1 MGLPELLG
9 GATLAALVLYALL
22 GGADYGGGVWDL
34 LARGPRAGAQRDLIA
49 HSIGPVWE
57 ANHVWLVLAVV
68 LLFVCFPPA
77 FARMGTELHIPLT
90 LALVGI
96 VLRGSAFT
104 FRSYDLRRDEAQ
116 RRFGRVFAMASVGTP
131 LLLGVVLGAIASGR
145 MASPAQPASASF
157 AERFVQP
164 WFAPFPLAVG
174 AFALVLFAY
183 LAAVYLTLETDARD
197 LQEIFRRRAL
207 VSGVLAGVLALTVF
221 LLSESGAPT
230 IRRGLASS
238 PWTWPLQ
245 LATAAAALGALA
257 GLTTRRFHLARLCAG
272 AQVGLIILGWGAAQ
286 YPRLVEPDLTLRG
299 AAAPEATLRLVAWA
313 LLAGALVLIPSLLYL
328 FRVFKGGLL
337 SGPHPPAAP

>member
-1 MGLPELLG
+1 VGLPELLG
-9 GATLAALVLYALL
+9 GATLGALVLYALL

-34 LARGPRAGAQRDLIA
+34 LARGRRAEAQRDLIA

-68 LLFVCFPPA
+68 LLFVCFPAA
-77 FARMGTELHIPLT
+77 FARMGTELHLPLT
-90 LALVGI
+90 LMLVGI

-104 FRSYDLRRDEAQ
+104 FRSYDLRQDEAQ
-116 RRFGRVFAMASVGTP
+116 RRFGRVFAIASLLTP

-145 MASPAQPASASF
+145 LWTPADPVPRSF
-157 AERFVQP
+157 VERFVLP
-164 WFAPFPLAVG
+164 WLAPFPLAVG

-183 LAAVYLTLETDARD
+183 LAAVYLTLESDARD

-207 VSGVLAGVLALTVF
+207 VSGVLAGGLALTVF
-221 LLSESGAPT
+221 LLAGSGAPT

-245 LATAAAALGALA
+245 LATGLAALGALA
-257 GLTTRRFHLARLCAG
+257 GLAMRRFHLARLCA
-272 AQVGLIILGWGAAQ
+272 ALQVGLILVGWGAAQ
-286 YPRLVEPDLTLRG
+286 YPRLIEPDLTLRG

-313 LLAGALVLIPSLLYL
+313 LLVGALVLVPSLLYL
-328 FRVFKGGLL
+328 FKVFKGGLV
-337 SGPHPPAAP
+337 SGPRPPAAP

>member
-34 LARGPRAGAQRDLIA
+34 LARGPRAAAQRDLIA

-77 FARMGTELHIPLT
+77 FARLGTELHIPLT

-104 FRSYDLRRDEAQ
+104 FRSYDLGQDEAQ
-116 RRFGRVFAMASVGTP
+116 RRFGRVFAVASVGTP
-131 LLLGVVLGAIASGR
+131 LLLGVVLGTVASGR
-145 MASPAQPASASF
+145 LDPGAASF
-157 AERFVQP
+157 VDRFVLP
-164 WFAPFPLAVG
+164 WLAPFPLAVG

-183 LAAVYLTLETDARD
+183 LAAVYLTLEAEARD
-197 LQEIFRRRAL
+197 LQEIFRRRAM

-221 LLSESGAPT
+221 LLSGSGAPT

-245 LATAAAALGALA
+245 LATAAAALGALS
-257 GLTTRRFHLARLCAG
+257 GLARRRFHLARLCAA
-272 AQVGLIILGWGAAQ
+272 AQVALVLLGWGAAQ
-286 YPRLVEPDLTLRG
+286 YPRLIEPDLTLRD

-313 LLAGALVLIPSLLYL
+313 LLAGAAVLVPSLLYL

-337 SGPHPPAAP
+337 SGPRPPAAP

>member
-34 LARGPRAGAQRDLIA
+34 LARGPRASAQRDLIA

-104 FRSYDLRRDEAQ
+104 FRSYDLRHDEAQ
-116 RRFGRVFAMASVGTP
+116 RRFGRVFAIASVGTP

-145 MASPAQPASASF
+145 LVTSGSF

-164 WFAPFPLAVG
+164 WLAPFPLAVG

-183 LAAVYLTLETDARD
+183 LAAVYLTLETDDAD

-207 VSGVLAGVLALTVF
+207 VSGLLAGVLALTVF
-221 LLSESGAPT
+221 LLAGSGAPT

-257 GLTTRRFHLARLCAG
+257 GLAGRRFHLARLCAG
-272 AQVGLIILGWGAAQ
+272 TQVGLIVLGWGAAQ
-286 YPRLVEPDLTLRG
+286 YPRLIEPDLTLRS

-328 FRVFKGGLL
+328 FKVFKGGLL
-337 SGPHPPAAP
+337 SGPRPPAAP

>member
-34 LARGPRAGAQRDLIA
+34 LARGPRASAQRDLIA

-104 FRSYDLRRDEAQ
+104 FRSYDLRHDEAQ
-116 RRFGRVFAMASVGTP
+116 RRFGRVFAIASVGTP

-145 MASPAQPASASF
+145 LRTSGSF

-164 WFAPFPLAVG
+164 WLAPFPLAVG

-183 LAAVYLTLETDARD
+183 LAAVYLTLETDDAD

-207 VSGVLAGVLALTVF
+207 VSGLLAGVLALTVF
-221 LLSESGAPT
+221 LLAGSGAPT

-257 GLTTRRFHLARLCAG
+257 GLAGRRFHLARLCAG
-272 AQVGLIILGWGAAQ
+272 TQVGLIVLGWGAAQ
-286 YPRLVEPDLTLRG
+286 YPRLIEPDLTLRS

-328 FRVFKGGLL
+328 FKVFKGGLL
-337 SGPHPPAAP
+337 SGPRPPAAP